1 MLIALL
7 TMRHDLDMNIRKVSA
22 EALGT
27 SILLM
32 AIVGSG
38 QMATSLTKDVGLQ
51 LLIGA
56 VVASLALL
64 LLITSLGG
72 ISGAHF
78 NPVVT
83 LAALAH
89 KAISVVDA
97 ISYIAAQI
105 FGGIVGV
112 ALANLMFNQPALF
125 AAQTEHAGSN
135 LLLSEVIATAG
146 LVFLIFTAIAQK
158 KENSIPLLVSA
169 WIGSAYF
176 FTSSSTFAN
185 PAVTIARTFTDTFA
199 GIAVASV
206 PGFIAAQLIGAA
218 LGVLLSKFIS
228 KK

>member
-1 MLIALL
+1 
-7 TMRHDLDMNIRKVSA
+7 MRHDLDMNIRKVSA

-32 AIVGSG
+32 SIVGSG

-125 AAQTEHAGSN
+125 AAQAEHAGNN

-199 GIAVASV
+199 GIAVVSV
-206 PGFIAAQLIGAA
+206 PGFIVAQLIGAA

>member
-1 MLIALL
+1 
-7 TMRHDLDMNIRKVSA
+7 MRHDLRMNIRKVSA

-32 AIVGSG
+32 SIVGSG

-83 LAALAH
+83 LSALAH

-228 KK
+228 KN

>member
-1 MLIALL
+1 
-7 TMRHDLDMNIRKVSA
+7 MRHDLDMNIRKVSA

-32 AIVGSG
+32 SIVGSG

-56 VVASLALL
+56 VVAALALL

-105 FGGIVGV
+105 LGGIVGV

-125 AAQTEHAGSN
+125 AAQTEHAGNN

-199 GIAVASV
+199 GIAVVSV

>member
-1 MLIALL
+1 
-7 TMRHDLDMNIRKVSA
+7 MRHDLDMNIRKVSA

-32 AIVGSG
+32 SIVGSG

-125 AAQTEHAGSN
+125 AAQTEHAGNN

-206 PGFIAAQLIGAA
+206 PGFIVAQLIGAA

>member
-1 MLIALL
+1 
-7 TMRHDLDMNIRKVSA
+7 MNIRKVSA

-32 AIVGSG
+32 SIVGSG

-125 AAQTEHAGSN
+125 AAQTEHAGNN

-206 PGFIAAQLIGAA
+206 PGFIVAQLIGAA

>member
-1 MLIALL
+1 
-7 TMRHDLDMNIRKVSA
+7 MRHDLGMNIRKVSA
-22 EALGT
+22 EALGA

-32 AIVGSG
+32 SIVGSG

-125 AAQTEHAGSN
+125 AAQTEHAGNN

-206 PGFIAAQLIGAA
+206 PGFIVAQLIGAV

>member
-1 MLIALL
+1 
-7 TMRHDLDMNIRKVSA
+7 MRHDLGMNIRKVSA

-32 AIVGSG
+32 SIVGSG

-125 AAQTEHAGSN
+125 AAQTEHAGNN

-206 PGFIAAQLIGAA
+206 PGFIVAQLIGAV

>member
-1 MLIALL
+1 
-7 TMRHDLDMNIRKVSA
+7 MRHDLDMNIRKVSA

-32 AIVGSG
+32 SIVGSG

-89 KAISVVDA
+89 KGISVVDA

-125 AAQTEHAGSN
+125 AAQTEHSGNN

-206 PGFIAAQLIGAA
+206 PGFIVAQLIGAA